1 MVYIRTLFHRLWWQY
16 VFDSWL
22 FDKNTIT
29 GWSNIILRKFNV
41 KLYGFDETHMNKDL
55 KEDKLYPSKAPTKS
69 YSILLDK
76 IHPSYDRNGRL
87 YKILLD
93 NYDNKINLYC
103 MKYSMFTKNRNT
115 KINHKIDSK
124 IYL

>member
-1 MVYIRTLFHRLWWQY
+1 
-16 VFDSWL
+16 
-22 FDKNTIT
+22 
-29 GWSNIILRKFNV
+29 
-41 KLYGFDETHMNKDL
+41 MNKDL
-55 KEDKLYPSKAPTKS
+55 KEDKLYPSKAQTKF
-69 YSILLDK
+69 YSILLYK
-76 IHPSYDRNGRL
+76 MHPSYDRNGRL

>member
-55 KEDKLYPSKAPTKS
+55 KEDKLYPSKAQTKF
-69 YSILLDK
+69 YSILLYK

-93 NYDNKINLYC
+93 NYDNIK
-103 MKYSMFTKNRNT
+103 
-115 KINHKIDSK
+115 
-124 IYL
+124 